1 MDKPQKSP
9 DAYRTISEVSD
20 QLDVPQH
27 VLRFWETKFPQV
39 APMKRAGNRRYYDP
53 AHIDLLARIRD
64 LLYIEGY
71 TTKGV
76 QKLLEEGRLLEGV
89 EPKAA
94 APKGPTANLMDLTAT
109 AQQTA
114 SSGTSGSGT
123 ASSGSPSSGTPPPP
137 PNEFTPTTPVHM
149 GTVGQET
156 LSAIAKRLQ
165 ATRDRLT
172 AALDQ

>member
-1 MDKPQKSP
+1 MDKPQTSP

-76 QKLLEEGRLLEGV
+76 QKLLGR
-89 EPKAA
+89 
-94 APKGPTANLMDLTAT
+94 
-109 AQQTA
+109 
-114 SSGTSGSGT
+114 
-123 ASSGSPSSGTPPPP
+123 
-137 PNEFTPTTPVHM
+137 
-149 GTVGQET
+149 
-156 LSAIAKRLQ
+156 AIAGGS
-165 ATRDRLT
+165 
-172 AALDQ
+172 